1 MCYLE
6 VQKLK
11 KLLIKNGRVID
22 PANNLDETLDIL
34 VEKGKIVV
42 LNKNLNSDG
51 AKIIDA
57 REKIVTPGLIDM
69 HVHLREPGREDEE
82 TIESGCKAAAMGG
95 FTSIACMPNTSPVN
109 DNSAVTEMIIEKAK
123 EANLVNV
130 YPVAAIT
137 KGLQGKELTEMA
149 ELIDSG
155 AVAFTDD
162 GKCVQNNEVMR
173 RALEYSKIFDVS
185 LISHAECSEL
195 SQKGHINEGYYSTIL
210 GLKGIPSAAEEVSIA
225 RDIILAE
232 LTNTRVHFTHV
243 STEGS
248 LRMIKEAK
256 ERGLKITCDVTPH
269 HLVLTDEALLEY
281 DTNFKVNPPLR
292 GETDVNALHKGLSEG
307 VIDAIVSDHAP
318 HAVHEKDVEFALAAF
333 GIIGLETTLPL
344 MLTKIVGEGILK
356 LPELIKKLTI
366 APAKILNTN
375 KGNLSVGNNADVT
388 IFNTKTKVRIDSNKF
403 LSKSRNT
410 PFNGWELNGVID
422 YLIVGGKMI
431 VEDEKLVNRA

>member
-155 AVAFTDD
+155 AAAFTDD
-162 GKCVQNNEVMR
+162 GKCVQNSEVMR

-388 IFNTKTKVRIDSNKF
+388 IFNTKTKVRVDSNKF